1 MYKRIGLLII
11 TLMAII
17 PAMGQ
22 VERGRLLN
30 NEYHEAI
37 THLVQNER
45 IRLDEVRKLTNFLR
59 DRNLTTFNHIKLP
72 KRKKA
77 FMRHIKSL
85 SEQLEHGYFNHQVV
99 GSDERELLLELLL
112 FYHSFLQSAEHPSGQ
127 TPPFLKKVS
136 MYWQTKT
143 SRRQMRWKIEDTK
156 DFMRDP
162 INSPY
167 WKQVNGKKNMRKRF
181 DELAKQKKIRP
192 RKEMIVVFK
201 KLSYTGSAPKVRTLD
216 LDYDN
221 EWSLKWGDEVHT
233 DVVGSRIF
241 AALGY
246 DVDHPYYYGQ
256 DSLILVFDFG
266 TSVLSANDLRDSLQL
281 IYGFNLDPFISRS
294 GIIDDAMITQHKKLS
309 PYRNRQFVSFKKCAV
324 EGRPD
329 RVKRIGSFLPNDF
342 GNDKRR
348 ELRGAL
354 LAHAWIDN
362 WDVREENTLLTTVH
376 DGNYHYTM
384 SAVFSDLGTCMG
396 VRHSTVPIDFK
407 VGLVNAFEW
416 DVATQ
421 KRGVVRLRYRM
432 NDRLAPYAQADYSD
446 LKWMAVKIAQFDEEI
461 LRNIVKKSGWPYP
474 VCELYF
480 HKLAARRASILKA
493 FDVEDPHPIAF
504 DRSLTIERDGEVVV
518 KNGQLVVDFD
528 RQAHPESFYSKKGR
542 LRNYGN

>member
-1 MYKRIGLLII
+1 MRIGLLII
-11 TLMAII
+11 AFVFIVPT
-17 PAMGQ
+17 MGQ
-22 VERGRLLN
+22 LDRGRLLEN
-30 NEYHEAI
+30 DYPDAM
-37 THLVQNER
+37 THYIQND
-45 IRLDEVRKLTNFLR
+45 RLRLEEVRRLTNFLR
-59 DRNLTTFNHIKLP
+59 DRNLTSFDNTQLP

-85 SEQLEHGYFNHQVV
+85 SEQLERCYFNDQII
-99 GSDERELLLELLL
+99 GSAELEILYELLL

-127 TPPFLKKVS
+127 TPPFSKKVS

-143 SRRQMRWKIEDTK
+143 SRYRMRWKIEQNEDYL
-156 DFMRDP
+156 RDP
-162 INSPY
+162 IDSPY
-167 WKQVNGKKNMRKRF
+167 WNQVYGKKNMRKRF
-181 DELAKQKKIRP
+181 DELAKLKKIRP
-192 RKEMIVVFK
+192 KKEMIVVFK

-266 TSVLSANDLRDSLQL
+266 TSVLSANDLRDSLKL
-281 IYGFNLDPFISRS
+281 IYGFDIEPFISKT
-294 GIIDDAMITQHKKLS
+294 GVIDDDMIFQHKRLS

-342 GNDKRR
+342 HNDKRR
-348 ELRGAL
+348 ALRGAL

-376 DGNYHYTM
+376 DGNYNYTM
-384 SAVFSDLGTCMG
+384 SASFSDLGTCMG

-416 DVATQ
+416 EVAMQ
-421 KRGVVRLRYRM
+421 QRGVVYLRYRV
-432 NDRLAPYAQADYSD
+432 NDRLAPYAKAEYSD
-446 LKWMAVKIAQFDEEI
+446 MKWMAMKIAQFDEEI
-461 LRNIVKKSGWPYP
+461 LRSIVNKSGWPYP
-474 VCELYF
+474 VRELYF
-480 HKLAARRASILKA
+480 HKLAARRASILTA
-493 FDVEDPHPIAF
+493 FDIEDPNSIEF
-504 DRSLTIERDGEVVV
+504 DSGLTIEIDGSTVV
-518 KNGQLVVDFD
+518 KNGRLVVDYQRD
-528 RQAHPESFYSKKGR
+528 AHPESFYSKKGR